1 MNINR
6 IENQALNSF
15 TIDQAYKQ
23 AVRKMQKET
32 IDPETFRD
40 IYHEGV
46 DKDNAYVKEMEEK
59 FRKNATPEKEAAK
72 RLATVFEGIIHENAE
87 LSDWLGSN
95 AQTFKTSRFDD
106 IANGVD
112 TIVEFEE
119 SETSASHLAL
129 AIDVTFTSDTERKLA
144 DIRDKIK
151 KGELT
156 KIKYFASEHLGMR
169 GELAKVPRVVIG
181 AESKTIKQL
190 AELWIEGDKKELGAH
205 PIQFQILEEIVEQL
219 ETFQGFAERNHQ
231 PELAAIFE
239 KRLAFVSKIL
249 EEKRIVLDDNGERD
263 TVFEDIE
270 RNLRTMFA

>member
-1 MNINR
+1 MEDQI
-6 IENQALNSF
+6 LNSL

-23 AVRKMQKET
+23 AIKKMRREA
-32 IDPETFRD
+32 INPETFRD

-46 DKDNAYVKEMEEK
+46 DKDNTYVKAMEDK
-59 FRKNATPEKEAAK
+59 FKQDSTSEKEEVLK
-72 RLATVFEGIIHENAE
+72 LATVFEGIIHENAE
-87 LSDWLGSN
+87 LSDWLGQN

-119 SETSASHLAL
+119 SETTASHLAL
-129 AIDVTFTSDTERKLA
+129 AIDVTFSSDTERKLA

-169 GELAKVPRVVIG
+169 GELAKVPRVIIG

-190 AELWIEGDKKELGAH
+190 AELWIEGDKKKELGVH

-219 ETFQGFAERNHQ
+219 ETFQNFAERNHQ

-249 EEKRIVLDDNGERD
+249 EEKRIMLDDNGERD
-263 TVFEDIE
+263 SVFEDIE
-270 RNLRTMFA
+270 RNLRTMFV